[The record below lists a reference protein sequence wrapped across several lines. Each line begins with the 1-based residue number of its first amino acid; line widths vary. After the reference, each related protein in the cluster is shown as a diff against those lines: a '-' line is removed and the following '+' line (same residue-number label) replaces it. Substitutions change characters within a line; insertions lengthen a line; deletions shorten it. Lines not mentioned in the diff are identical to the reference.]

1 MTFVTNHQSS
11 HAFQGSIAL
20 AGREVS
26 ADITVSRTTDRII
39 KCDTSSDPI
48 TVTLP
53 PAADC
58 HDGRAGLVLTVV
70 CLSVAN
76 DVTLDGD
83 AAELI
88 DGAATATI
96 TGAYSSLTVW
106 SDGTQWFSI

>member
-1 MTFVTNHQSS
+1 MAFNTTHQSS
-11 HAFQGSIAL
+11 HSFQGSVAL

-26 ADITVSRTTDRII
+26 ADATASRTTDRII
-39 KCDTSSDPI
+39 KCDTSTDPI

-58 HDGRAGLVLTVV
+58 HDGKAGLVYTIV
-70 CLSVAN
+70 CLSAAN
-76 DVTLDGD
+76 AVTLDGD
-83 AAELI
+83 GSELI

-106 SDGTQWFSI
+106 SDGVQWLSI